1 MNVFQAISVGF
12 TVLAAVS
19 GLVMGQSETFKIGAQ
34 WYSIQEVPAPG
45 TAATAKSAPKAKAK
59 AKPGP
64 KPKK

>member
-19 GLVMGQSETFKIGAQ
+19 GLAMGQSESFKIGNQ
-34 WYSIQEVPAPG
+34 WYSISEIAAP
-45 TAATAKSAPKAKAK
+45 TAAAKSVKSTK